1 MQHLSEEKKN
11 QSLFTGAQFNLDRVG
26 TFNVGSRDE
35 NGVFYKMCKT
45 KTFLFMVCGLE
56 GGEEREGKK
65 RGGRQQRQA
74 EGGGGRMRK
83 RKCHE
88 I

>member
-1 MQHLSEEKKN
+1 MALILS
-11 QSLFTGAQFNLDRVG
+11 TAAQFNLDRVG

-56 GGEEREGKK
+56 DATYLDANFKMSSLQLGEEREGIDLTVILVHHI
-65 RGGRQQRQA
+65 
-74 EGGGGRMRK
+74 MLL
-83 RKCHE
+83 
-88 I
+88 